1 MARADWAK
9 RSEEFGDLAEEIGA
23 GRERFVTMELISP
36 GADDPA
42 FVDRLWELWLEM
54 PWTRNMFRAVRR
66 TRGNRLLVRYA
77 AIDWQRDPVSIE
89 MDAKTVATWG
99 VELTRVFGF
108 VSVCVPEGE
117 LGWFT
122 CPIVKIDLQG
132 SPRVGFV
139 SPAGNTALMKR
150 VPPEV
155 LARWPEAD
163 ETSLVFAV
171 GQLLLGLIAIGPGTA
186 KTPLGQIILSCL
198 DPRPQKRYST
208 LWSLRDALVEAG
220 GLRTTPPLVDRA
232 QVWDH
237 IEMGVGYAAIDQPTR
252 AFARFEW
259 ALVHAADSKRALA
272 GRTAMLERGADPEAA
287 GVDHQRAR
295 QRPVEPLAFR
305 RPRTTPAHLWAD
317 AEPRARA
324 FERAGQWA
332 QAVELYHSVVLDDA
346 SMPLVYTALARCHLG
361 ARDYGFAIDY
371 ARQAVDVAPR
381 QGEPHAL
388 LVEALIGRRDLRDA
402 LDASEAWLAIADDP
416 GHVHHLRGRM
426 LMSLGRL
433 AEARAELDLACEL
446 SPKHLGAL
454 LLRRQVDRTI
464 TRVRASAGHA
474 ARAPDLPAHLR
485 HVRDMLVAGHTAEAI
500 ARLEKPDHASDP
512 QAQLLRAELLLY
524 CEQLD
529 AALAAFEK
537 LGGLAGGL
545 GRATVL
551 VRMGRA
557 EAALALCDAL
567 VREHPGASEPH
578 EGRAMALQALGRT
591 GEAEEAYKR
600 ALAANA
606 QRSEVRVR
614 LGRG

>member
-1 MARADWAK
+1 
-9 RSEEFGDLAEEIGA
+9 
-23 GRERFVTMELISP
+23 
-36 GADDPA
+36 
-42 FVDRLWELWLEM
+42 
-54 PWTRNMFRAVRR
+54 
-66 TRGNRLLVRYA
+66 
-77 AIDWQRDPVSIE
+77 
-89 MDAKTVATWG
+89 
-99 VELTRVFGF
+99 
-108 VSVCVPEGE
+108 VPEGE

-132 SPRVGFV
+132 TPRVGFL

-171 GQLLLGLIAIGPGTA
+171 GQLLLGLVAIGPGTA

-198 DPRPQKRYST
+198 DPRPQKRYSS

-220 GLRTTPPLVDRA
+220 GLRATPPLVDRT

-252 AFARFEW
+252 ALARFEW

-272 GRTAMLERGADPEAA
+272 GRTAMLELGADPEAA

-295 QRPVEPLAFR
+295 QRAAEPISR
-305 RPRTTPAHLWAD
+305 RPWTTPAHLWAD
-317 AEPRARA
+317 AEPRARV

-332 QAVELYHSVVLDDA
+332 QAVELYHSVVLDDT
-346 SMPLVYTALARCHLG
+346 SLPLVLTALARCHVG
-361 ARDYGFAIDY
+361 GRDYGFAIDY
-371 ARQAVDVAPR
+371 ARQAIAAAP
-381 QGEPHAL
+381 QQAEPHAL
-388 LVEALIGRRDLRDA
+388 LVEALSGRRDLRDA
-402 LDASEAWLAIADDP
+402 LDASEAWLAVADDP
-416 GHVHHLRGRM
+416 AHVYHLRGRM

-433 AEARAELDLACEL
+433 AEALAELDVACEL
-446 SPKHLGAL
+446 APTNLAAL

-474 ARAPDLPAHLR
+474 TSAPDLPAHLR
-485 HVRDMLVAGHTAEAI
+485 AVRDMLVAGHTAEAI
-500 ARLEKPDHASDP
+500 AQLERPEHARDL

-524 CEQLD
+524 CEQFEP
-529 AALAAFEK
+529 ALAAFEK
-537 LGGLAGGL
+537 VGGLAGQL

-557 EAALALCDAL
+557 DEALALCDAL
-567 VREHPGASEPH
+567 VREYPAAGEPH
-578 EGRAMALQALGRT
+578 EGRAAALQALGRT
-591 GEAEEAYKR
+591 GEAEEAYRR

-606 QRSEVRVR
+606 QRSDVRVR